1 MEDSKMRLFA
11 LSTLTFAC
19 ICLTSFALA
28 GETTFALTGDNT
40 TIEFVGAKPGKK
52 HTGGFKKVT
61 GKATANAADPTSLKV
76 TLDIDM
82 TSTYSDDP
90 KLTSHLMTPDFFGVK
105 SNPTSKF
112 VSSKIEKKG
121 DEYLIN
127 GNLTLNGKTAP
138 VTIPAKISVANS
150 QLNVTGAF
158 KIDRNEWGIS
168 YGKGIVE
175 KDVILTV
182 KVAAK

>member
-1 MEDSKMRLFA
+1 MRLFA
-11 LSTLTFAC
+11 LSTLTCAC
-19 ICLTSFALA
+19 VCLTSFALA
-28 GETTFALTGDNT
+28 GEATFALTGDNT

-52 HTGGFKKVT
+52 HTGGFKKLT
-61 GKATANAADPTSLKV
+61 GKATANAADPASLKV

-90 KLTSHLMTPDFFGVK
+90 KLTLHLLTPDFFGVK
-105 SNPTSKF
+105 NNPTSKF
-112 VSSKIEKKG
+112 VSGKIEKKG

-127 GNLTLNGKTAP
+127 GSLTLNGKTAP
-138 VTIPAKISVANS
+138 VTIPAKISVAKG
-150 QLNVTGAF
+150 QLNVAGEF

-175 KDVILTV
+175 KDVVLIV